1 MKEKNNPELAMDH
14 TVYMPFKK
22 LFAEKLHSKKSKIAP
37 PQKKNHF
44 FYFLSPKWPKLKDTW
59 KIKVSRGYS
68 TCGMN

>member
-37 PQKKNHF
+37 PQKKKP
-44 FYFLSPKWPKLKDTW
+44 FLLLLKPQMT
-59 KIKVSRGYS
+59 
-68 TCGMN
+68 